1 MKKTI
6 DIQLA
11 VETALPVSEKILR
24 QWAKLALGEA
34 YQAHELTLR
43 FVEKEEI
50 RTLNRTYRQQD
61 KPTNVLAFPSSL
73 PDEIKKIHPFLGDVI
88 ICPEVLQEESHH
100 DEIPLIEHWAHIVIH
115 GILHLQGYDHIET
128 EDAQI
133 MQALEIQ
140 LLAKLGFSNPYHT
153 EDDDIE

>member
-11 VETALPVSEKILR
+11 VETALPVTEKILR

-34 YQAHELTLR
+34 HQAHEITLR

-50 RTLNRTYRQQD
+50 RTLNHTYRQQD

-88 ICPEVLQEESHH
+88 ICPEILQEESHQE
-100 DEIPLIEHWAHIVIH
+100 EIPLVAHWAHIVIH
-115 GILHLQGYDHIET
+115 GILHLQGYDHIKI
-128 EDAQI
+128 EDAEI

-140 LLAKLGFSNPYHT
+140 LLAKLGFPNPYHT
-153 EDDDIE
+153 EDDYIE